1 MTYDY
6 WLLDHSQKQLEW
18 YRQYSTV
25 QYNIIY
31 YFLFKGGLWNE
42 FVMNKKKIKNV
53 IITIIYFLN
62 RFLIF
67 DILLAMTLKY
77 VR

>member
-1 MTYDY
+1 MIIDCY
-6 WLLDHSQKQLEW
+6 DHSQKQLEG
-18 YRQYSTV
+18 YRQYFTV
-25 QYNIIY
+25 QYNIY
-31 YFLFKGGLWNE
+31 YFLFKGELWNE

-53 IITIIYFLN
+53 IITIIYSLN

-67 DILLAMTLKY
+67 DILLAMTLEY